1 MPPARTLPLSSTAQY
16 ASATKATTV
25 ASGAALVYW
34 ACQVCGWSLN
44 GLAQFM
50 NVGGN
55 VPHPLS
61 RLALEVILLNL
72 LALAL
77 THVLRGFM
85 KRRRWSALDVK
96 VLLPRLAIASVAMAV
111 PFSILMHF
119 LAVAPMWK
127 AGILVNIESLPVGM
141 RWLFDVDPL
150 LLRTLNWSAIFFL
163 WTALYFC
170 IISLR
175 DRRLAELRQSE
186 LTRALHVA
194 ELRLLKSQL
203 NPHFLF
209 NSLNSVRALVAD
221 DPAGAQRAV
230 TQLARTLRYTLNASQ
245 EELVSFER
253 ELEIVADYL
262 ELESLRLGD
271 RLTIER
277 NIAPEAVTTSI
288 PAMLLQTIVENAVKH
303 GIAELPRGG
312 VLSIRATL
320 QDDVL
325 EVEVRNPRPGTQA
338 YATEGVGLR
347 NAAERLRLL
356 YGAAATVQLDLSQ
369 PHFALT
375 RIRIPQHA

>member
-1 MPPARTLPLSSTAQY
+1 MPPARTLPISSTAEY

-25 ASGAALVYW
+25 ASGAALFYW
-34 ACQVCGWSLN
+34 GCQVFGWSLN
-44 GLAQFM
+44 GLAQFL

-55 VPHPLS
+55 VPLPLG

-77 THVLRGFM
+77 THVLRGYM

-96 VLLPRLAIASVAMAV
+96 VLLPRLALVSVAMAV

-186 LTRALHVA
+186 LTRALHLA

-271 RLTIER
+271 RLAIER
-277 NIAPEAVTTSI
+277 NIAPEAATTSI

-312 VLSIRATL
+312 VLSISATRR
-320 QDDVL
+320 DDVL
-325 EVEVRNPRPGTQA
+325 EVEVRNPRPGTQS